1 MDARLLSVVAE
12 TGRAAVH
19 EIAGRLGMD
28 VREVAARLAGL
39 STTGLPIVVGV
50 ECDQQA
56 IHNALAS
63 ANTWNPPQPGGPY
76 PPPIPPQPQ
85 GNHGSQSGGH
95 PAPAPPTGHSGP
107 SGPHPSQTGP
117 SGPQPFAAPGPPA
130 PFGPTPGHPAVGYQQ
145 AQAAPPGTP
154 GHHNPMS
161 TWGPPGSASWT
172 RGHRPG
178 EADTE
183 RQVPRVTPR
192 SGKVGSKLDVDGPE
206 GEQITLQLVEVVD
219 PADFLY
225 TAAGYQLKDGERS
238 VIVHTELT
246 NRGSMPFT
254 SLPDLY
260 LVLITRDGSA
270 VSKAQVSLS
279 SRPPHQIGV
288 SPRAT
293 AGGHTVYVLPE
304 STELSAVRWTPGPG
318 DDSRTLTW
326 DISDS

>member
-39 STTGLPIVVGV
+39 STTGLPLVVGV

-56 IHNALAS
+56 VQNALAT
-63 ANTWNPPQPGGPY
+63 ANAWNNTPQPGAPHPLPG
-76 PPPIPPQPQ
+76 PPQFQ
-85 GNHGSQSGGH
+85 GPPSGGQ
-95 PAPAPPTGHSGP
+95 PVPAPPPSGHGVP

-117 SGPQPFAAPGPPA
+117 SGPQPFAPSGPQPPPA
-130 PFGPTPGHPAVGYQQ
+130 WITGHPVASPQQGHTAPPTTPGQQ
-145 AQAAPPGTP
+145 D
-154 GHHNPMS
+154 PMS

-183 RQVPRVTPR
+183 RHVPRVAPR

-206 GEQITLQLVEVVD
+206 GEQITLQVVEVVD

-225 TAAGYQLKDGERS
+225 TAAGYQLGDGERS

-260 LVLITRDGSA
+260 LVLVARDGSA

-293 AGGHTVYVLPE
+293 AGGHTVYVLPD
-304 STELSAVRWTPGPG
+304 STELSAVRWTPRPG
-318 DDSRTLTW
+318 DESRTLTW